1 MIKNIKL
8 SAFRCFDSVELDFS
22 KGINFFYGVNGSGKT
37 SILES
42 IFLCGNAK
50 SFKTSKGDSLIK
62 VGKDHFTIQASLFEA
77 HKLITLTKSSNNR
90 ISININHAK
99 VSAKKLL
106 DCLPIISIDS
116 KMFFF
121 ASNSPDFRRRVL
133 DKTLFLLSK
142 DYQFNWFSYHKALR
156 QRNACLRE
164 GALQQAKSLN
174 PMIVKYGTL
183 INETRLLFIDNI
195 SSAFKSLIK
204 KTNESLFF
212 SSLARLSIQLFNGF
226 ESSNDVFELEQYF
239 KDDCSRRTSTK
250 GPHKADIILS
260 LDDKPI
266 SEIFSRG
273 EEKIF
278 NIIFGLALSQALI
291 ESGKQCITLIDD
303 LSSEIDDKRL
313 NNLLKIIQLFNGQL
327 FFSNISDVFNSTIDN
342 NNFIKK
348 FHMEQ
353 FN

>member
-62 VGKDHFTIQASLFEA
+62 VGKDHFTIQATLFEA
-77 HKLITLTKSSNNR
+77 NKLITLTKSSKQR

-116 KMFFF
+116 KMFFL

-142 DYQFNWFSYHKALR
+142 DYQSNWFSYHKALR
-156 QRNACLRE
+156 QRNVCLRE
-164 GALQQAKSLN
+164 GSLQQAKSLN
-174 PMIVKYGTL
+174 PMILKYGTL

-195 SSAFKSLIK
+195 SSSFKVSYQNNKRI
-204 KTNESLFF
+204 
-212 SSLARLSIQLFNGF
+212 
-226 ESSNDVFELEQYF
+226 
-239 KDDCSRRTSTK
+239 
-250 GPHKADIILS
+250 
-260 LDDKPI
+260 
-266 SEIFSRG
+266 
-273 EEKIF
+273 
-278 NIIFGLALSQALI
+278 IIF
-291 ESGKQCITLIDD
+291 
-303 LSSEIDDKRL
+303 
-313 NNLLKIIQLFNGQL
+313 
-327 FFSNISDVFNSTIDN
+327 
-342 NNFIKK
+342 
-348 FHMEQ
+348 
-353 FN
+353 